1 MGRFEIPKVNLF
13 QQPIQ
18 QIGAVEG
25 QGNRRVSRTQ
35 PSYSAGNPRINN
47 NDMKD
52 FMANLGNINLDKPV
66 VLNNNPDAG
75 ILRTFDVT
83 A

>member
-1 MGRFEIPKVNLF
+1 MSGFEINLF
-13 QQPIQ
+13 QQRVKPI
-18 QIGAVEG
+18 APVEG
-25 QGNRRVSRTQ
+25 QGARRVSRTQ

-47 NDMKD
+47 NDMND
-52 FMANLGNINLDKPV
+52 FMANLGNVNLNKPA

-75 ILRTFDVT
+75 ILRTFDMT